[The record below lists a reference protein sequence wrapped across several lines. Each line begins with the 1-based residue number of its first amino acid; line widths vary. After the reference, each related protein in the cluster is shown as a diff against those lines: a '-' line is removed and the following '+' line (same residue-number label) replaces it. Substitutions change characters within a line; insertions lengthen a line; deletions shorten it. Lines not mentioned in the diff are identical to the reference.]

1 MRNIEALTADQRR
14 HLVHIY
20 ASLRECIPDEVEY
33 DRAPDFPPLDEETEV
48 VVWQEIYNQITRLM
62 VAAHAEEAAILQAES
77 EAYSAAYQAQRQAGE
92 AEADAK

>member
-1 MRNIEALTADQRR
+1 MRNIETLTADQRR

-48 VVWQEIYNQITRLM
+48 VVWHEIYTEITRLM
-62 VAAHAEEAAILQAES
+62 VAAHAEEAASIQAES
-77 EAYSAAYQAQRQAGE
+77 DAYSAAYLAQRQAGVPETE
-92 AEADAK
+92 AE

>member
-1 MRNIEALTADQRR
+1 MYTIETLTAHQRR

-33 DRAPDFPPLDEETEV
+33 DREPDFPPLGEETAV

-62 VAAHAEEAAILQAES
+62 VAAHAEEATSMQRVIDEYSVEHLAQIQAL
-77 EAYSAAYQAQRQAGE
+77 E
-92 AEADAK
+92 AE